1 MYSGYKSLFMRVF
14 IVFLIVE
21 YGYVLIL
28 VLHSIKTFCFA
39 GEK

>member
-1 MYSGYKSLFMRVF
+1 MYSGYKSLFMRIF
-14 IVFLIVE
+14 IAFLIVE

-28 VLHSIKTFCFA
+28 VLHSIKTCCFV